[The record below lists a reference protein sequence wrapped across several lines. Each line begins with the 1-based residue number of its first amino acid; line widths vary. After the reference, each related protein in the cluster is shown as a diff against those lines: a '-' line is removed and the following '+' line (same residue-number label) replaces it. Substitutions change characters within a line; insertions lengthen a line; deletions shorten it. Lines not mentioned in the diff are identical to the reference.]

1 MCAGGGEE
9 LVGGGVTVGQNRDS
23 LGLLKSNSSCL
34 V

>member
-23 LGLLKSNSSCL
+23 FGPLKSNSSCL